1 MKKVVIALSVVLVAL
16 LCVCG
21 ALQLRNDNP
30 SVENTKPTETVTQ
43 TKPAETVTVEFV
55 VAGEVISQQNLTAGQ
70 MPEMVNVEIAGLRF
84 VSWLDDVGA
93 DVDPFA
99 QALDAD
105 AVYTAVCYPVLLD
118 HVAFLFADANNTI
131 RPDDVLT
138 EKELCDAL
146 NALASD
152 EAVAY
157 FPELPN
163 GEGDVTSDG
172 LVAVLEGFFEADSV
186 AAAFSH
192 VTEGTVTRSAFAAG
206 MVQLLGYNPD
216 ETVTL
221 AENALIPVDVTGD
234 RSDAI
239 ALLQAAVAA
248 TVDTN
253 SEVTWADVELPVA
266 YAPGFVNIDGWLY
279 YVQEDHYFLKDGDL
293 GTLHFDENGRYTCG
307 DGALDEIVAK
317 LLKDFI
323 DANPDMERLE
333 ILREVY
339 DYCHEEFGYRRTY
352 DHPAFG
358 ENGWE
363 IQRAS
368 AMFEKGKGNCYSF
381 AAIFWALS
389 RGLGYETRAISGTCL
404 KDEQPHSWCIIEIDG
419 ADYFF
424 DPEWEYAYH
433 ERGIYDKDMFMIPM
447 ERVSYWT
454 YKWVEE

>member
-1 MKKVVIALSVVLVAL
+1 MKKVIIALSIVLVAL
-16 LCVCG
+16 LGVCV

-30 SVENTKPTETVTQ
+30 SVDNTKPTQSVTQ
-43 TKPAETVTVEFV
+43 TQPEQTVTVEFV
-55 VAGEVISQQNLTAGQ
+55 VAGETISQQTITAGQ
-70 MPEMVNVEIAGLRF
+70 IPENVNVEISGLRF
-84 VSWLDDVGA
+84 VCWMDEKGA
-93 DVDPFA
+93 EVDPFA
-99 QALDAD
+99 LAVDSD
-105 AVYTAVCYPVLLD
+105 AVYTAMYYPVLKD
-118 HVAFLFADANNTI
+118 HVAFLFADENGAI
-131 RPDDVLT
+131 RPDDALS
-138 EKELCDAL
+138 EKELKSALDAL
-146 NALASD
+146 ATD
-152 EAVAY
+152 DAVAY
-157 FPELPN
+157 FPEIPD
-163 GEGDVTSDG
+163 GEEA
-172 LVAVLEGFFEADSV
+172 VALDAMVSVLEGFFEADSV
-186 AAAFSH
+186 GTAFSH
-192 VTEGTVTRSAFAAG
+192 VTEETVTRGTFATG
-206 MVQLLGYNPD
+206 MVQLLGYSET

-221 AENALIPVDVTGD
+221 AEDAVIPMDLTGD
-234 RSDAI
+234 RTDAI
-239 ALLQAAVAA
+239 ALLQAAVEA
-248 TVDTN
+248 TVDGD
-253 SEVTWADVELPVA
+253 SAVTWADVELPVA

-279 YVQEDHYFLKDGDL
+279 YVQDNHYFLKNGDV

-307 DGALDEIVAK
+307 DAALDTIVAD
-317 LLKDFI
+317 LLKGFI

-424 DPEWEYAYH
+424 DPEWQYAYH
-433 ERGIYDKDMFMIPM
+433 ERGVYDKDMFMIPM
-447 ERVSYWT
+447 NRVSYWT
-454 YKWVEE
+454 YKCVEE